1 MTLDPRRRRI
11 REEMEHHLAE
21 LRAALEAEGLAQAEA
36 EREARRRFGDPDRF
50 AARMDRAPVGR
61 WMDALA
67 RDVAFAWRQA
77 RRRPLDALLPLATL
91 VVGVAAT
98 AIVFSVVHA
107 VVLSPLPYED
117 PGRVVH
123 VSQTSPQGRIYSTSE
138 PAYVDFRARQRSFTG
153 MAALTAVTPILGGED
168 RPVSVDGLRVTATFF
183 PVLGLEPVL
192 GRTFTEA
199 EDTWGAEADAAV
211 LSQAAWRSRFAGDPA
226 IVGRTVVLDGRP
238 REVVGVVPSELAW
251 PGVEVFLP
259 LAPNPEVDRDD
270 QRLDVVARLAPGA
283 TLETANRDMADI
295 AAALSDAYPESNDSW
310 GAVVRSARDWRIG
323 DRMRRLG
330 SLLLGAVLL
339 FLVLTCA
346 TLSNLLLVRA
356 TSRAREMGVRTALG
370 AGRRRL
376 TAQLVTEGVLLALVG
391 GSVALLA
398 ARSGLRAVQAFG
410 PGDIARLDQATLGG
424 PVLGVALGAAL
435 ATVLVAGAAPALVL
449 RGVGPF
455 RHLRRGSSS
464 GPGSRLRDAL
474 VVAQFALAVTVVS
487 GATLLTRSFAE
498 LQSVELGFR
507 TEGMVG
513 FTVRLPDG
521 SWDQAA
527 RQDHLDRL
535 QRELEALPGVR
546 SVGATTAPPF
556 ARMRP
561 SNFVA
566 RSDREPDRQED
577 FLPVSWRA
585 VTGDYFAA
593 AGIAVLAGRT
603 FVQGDRPLD
612 RLHPPV
618 IVDETLAR
626 TLWPDGADPVGRL
639 VTWFLPGGQ
648 QCEVVGVVA
657 SVRDE
662 RIEDDPRPRIYRP
675 FTFTAWDQ
683 PAVLV
688 RTAGDAAGL
697 VPAIRDAALRVD
709 PGVPAIAPSP
719 LDDDLD
725 ETVAWPRF
733 SMLVLGVFGLVAL
746 LLAGMGVY
754 GLTAFAV
761 ARRQRELGVRVAL
774 GASPSRIR
782 WLVVARGLRL
792 AALGIALGLVGS
804 LLLAGALRSILYGVS
819 PTDPVSFAG
828 GIGTLAVLAVVAAWL
843 PARRV
848 LRIGPREALVS
859 E

>member
-1 MTLDPRRRRI
+1 MTLDPRRRRL

-21 LRAALEAEGLAQAEA
+21 LRAALGAEGLTPAEA
-36 EREARRRFGDPDRF
+36 EREALRRFGDPDRL
-50 AARMDRAPVGR
+50 AARVDRSRLHR
-61 WMDALA
+61 WTDALL

-77 RRRPLDALLPLATL
+77 RRRPLDTILPLGTL
-91 VVGVAAT
+91 VLGVAAT
-98 AIVFSVVHA
+98 AVVFSVVHA

-117 PGRVVH
+117 PGHVVH

-138 PAYVDFRARQRSFTG
+138 PNYVDFRARQRSFTE
-153 MAALTAVTPILGGED
+153 MAALTAVTPVLGGED

-183 PVLGLEPVL
+183 PVLGLEPVV

-199 EDTWGAEADAAV
+199 EDTWGEEADAVV
-211 LSQAAWRSRFAGDPA
+211 LSQDAWRTRFAQDPD
-226 IVGRTVVLDGRP
+226 ILGRTVVLDGRP

-251 PGVEVFLP
+251 PGVEVFVP
-259 LAPNPEVDRDD
+259 LAPNPEVYRDD
-270 QRLDVVARLAPGA
+270 QRLDVLARLAPGV
-283 TLETANRDMADI
+283 TLELANQDMAGI
-295 AAALSDAYPESNDSW
+295 AADLSDAYPESNDGW
-310 GAVVRSARDWRIG
+310 GALVRSARDWRIG
-323 DRMRRLG
+323 DRIRRLG
-330 SLLLGAVLL
+330 SLLLGAVVL

-356 TSRAREMGVRTALG
+356 TARGGEMGVRMALG

-376 TAQLVTEGVLLALVG
+376 TAQLVTEGLILAGVG
-391 GSVALLA
+391 GCLALLA
-398 ARSGLRAVQAFG
+398 ARFGLRMVQLFG
-410 PGDIARLDQATLGG
+410 PGDVARLDQATLGG

-455 RHLRRGSSS
+455 RHLRSGSAS
-464 GPGSRLRDAL
+464 GPGGRLRDAL

-507 TEGMVG
+507 TEGVVR

-521 SWDQAA
+521 SWDQAS

-535 QRELEALPGVR
+535 QRELEALPGVGA
-546 SVGATTAPPF
+546 VGATTAPPF

-566 RSDREPDRQED
+566 RSDREPARQEN

-585 VTGDYFAA
+585 VTGDYFDA
-593 AGIAVLAGRT
+593 AGIEVLAGRT
-603 FVQGDRPLD
+603 FETADRPLD

-618 IVDETLAR
+618 VVDETLAR
-626 TLWPDGADPVGRL
+626 TLWPDGEDPVGRL

-662 RIEDDPRPRIYRP
+662 RIDDDPRPRIYRP

-688 RTAGDAAGL
+688 RTAGDPAGL

-709 PGVPAIAPSP
+709 PGVPAIGPAP
-719 LDDDLD
+719 LQDDLD

-782 WLVVARGLRL
+782 WMVVVRGLRL
-792 AALGIALGLVGS
+792 AGLGIALGLGGS
-804 LLLAGALRSILYGVS
+804 LLLAGGLRSVLYGVS
-819 PTDPVSFAG
+819 PTDPASFAG
-828 GIGTLAVLAVVAAWL
+828 GIGTLATLAVVAAWL

-848 LRIGPREALVS
+848 LRIGPREALMS
-859 E
+859 D